1 MLFPLFFILFILLSL
16 FCNSF
21 LFSSF
26 TYFIRT
32 LSLYYILCCLSR
44 IYSSVPFIQ
53 RFICQ
58 DYYSVRFYVRQ
69 VLLKYVLLLFSFPI
83 QRINLVID
91 SYLLLFDF
99 YIKFLYA
106 HSGFIFSC
114 HYDFLPLTLTLRTFG
129 FSSLLICSVF
139 LLI

>member
-21 LFSSF
+21 LFSSS
-26 TYFIRT
+26 TYFIRN

-69 VLLKYVLLLFSFPI
+69 VLLKYVLLLFSFHI

-91 SYLLLFDF
+91 DIFKNFQNMCRSLHSFLIFFNIHPLWNAQKSFLFPQE
-99 YIKFLYA
+99 
-106 HSGFIFSC
+106 S
-114 HYDFLPLTLTLRTFG
+114 
-129 FSSLLICSVF
+129 
-139 LLI
+139 